1 MGTIVAE
8 VIDVGEKRDG
18 RGRRITAARRR
29 AELVKG
35 YHASGMTMA
44 AFARRE
50 GVKYPTF
57 AHWVMK
63 AAQAAPEPA
72 APGSGSV
79 PKPTPIRF
87 AELKLSAPPA
97 VPSPPRKP
105 TVREGLEARL
115 PDGTVLRGNNPAEL
129 AALIRALRS

>member
-8 VIDVGEKRDG
+8 VVDVGEKRDG

-29 AELVKG
+29 AELVRA
-35 YHASGMTMA
+35 YRASGMTMA

-63 AAQAAPEPA
+63 GAKTAGPA
-72 APGSGSV
+72 APSPASV
-79 PKPTPIRF
+79 PGSAPIRF
-87 AELKLSAPPA
+87 AELKLPAPPA
-97 VPSPPRKP
+97 IPSSPRNAG
-105 TVREGLEARL
+105 TRDGLEVRL
-115 PDGTVLRGNNPAEL
+115 PDGTVLHGKNPAEL

>member
-8 VIDVGEKRDG
+8 VIDTGEKRDG

-29 AELVKG
+29 TELVKA

-57 AHWVMK
+57 AHWVIK
-63 AAQAAPEPA
+63 AAKASGPA
-72 APGSGSV
+72 APAPASV
-79 PKPTPIRF
+79 PGSAPIRF
-87 AELKLSAPPA
+87 AELKLPTPPA
-97 VPSPPRKP
+97 VPSPSRTPVGRD
-105 TVREGLEARL
+105 GLEARL

-129 AALIRALRS
+129 ATLIRALRS

>member
-8 VIDVGEKRDG
+8 VVDVGEKRDG

-29 AELVKG
+29 EELVRA

-44 AFARRE
+44 AFARSE

-63 AAQAAPEPA
+63 AAKASGPA
-72 APGSGSV
+72 APAPAPVPGSA
-79 PKPTPIRF
+79 PIRF
-87 AELKLSAPPA
+87 AELKLPAPPA
-97 VPSPPRKP
+97 IPSSSRNAGA
-105 TVREGLEARL
+105 RDGIEARL

>member
-8 VIDVGEKRDG
+8 VIDMGEKRDG

-29 AELVKG
+29 EELVKA
-35 YHASGMTMA
+35 YRASGMTMA

-63 AAQAAPEPA
+63 AATPVPA
-72 APGSGSV
+72 G
-79 PKPTPIRF
+79 KPAPIRF
-87 AELKLSAPPA
+87 AELRLPA
-97 VPSPPRKP
+97 AAVSRAVKP
-105 TVREGLEARL
+105 DARAQLEARL

-129 AALIRALRS
+129 AALICALRS

>member
-8 VIDVGEKRDG
+8 VVDVGEKRDG

-29 AELVKG
+29 EELVRA

-50 GVKYPTF
+50 GVKYATF

-63 AAQAAPEPA
+63 AAKPSGPA
-72 APGSGSV
+72 APAPVSV
-79 PKPTPIRF
+79 PGSAPIRF
-87 AELKLSAPPA
+87 AELKLPAAPAPLPSARDCGA
-97 VPSPPRKP
+97 RD
-105 TVREGLEARL
+105 GLEVRL
-115 PDGTVLRGNNPAEL
+115 TDGTVLRGNNPAEL

>member
-8 VIDVGEKRDG
+8 VMDMGEKRDG

-29 AELVKG
+29 AELVKA

-63 AAQAAPEPA
+63 AAKAAPEPA
-72 APGSGSV
+72 ASASV
-79 PKPTPIRF
+79 SRPTPIRF
-87 AELKLSAPPA
+87 AELRLPAPA
-97 VPSPPRKP
+97 AGGRARSD
-105 TVREGLEARL
+105 VREGLEARL
-115 PDGTVLRGNNPAEL
+115 PDGTVLRGSSATEL

>member
-8 VIDVGEKRDG
+8 VVDMGEKRDG

-29 AELVKG
+29 TELVKA

-63 AAQAAPEPA
+63 AAKASGPA
-72 APGSGSV
+72 APAPAPV
-79 PKPTPIRF
+79 PGAAPIRF
-87 AELKLSAPPA
+87 AELKLSAPAA
-97 VPSPPRKP
+97 VPSAPRKP
-105 TVREGLEARL
+105 TVREGLEVRL

-129 AALIRALRS
+129 AALICALRS

>member
-8 VIDVGEKRDG
+8 VIDMGEKRDG

-29 AELVKG
+29 EELVKA

-50 GVKYPTF
+50 GVKYATF
-57 AHWVMK
+57 AHWVIK
-63 AAQAAPEPA
+63 AAKASGPA
-72 APGSGSV
+72 APGSASV

-87 AELKLSAPPA
+87 AELKLPAPPA
-97 VPSPPRKP
+97 VHPQLRKP
-105 TVREGLEARL
+105 AVREGLEARL

>member
-8 VIDVGEKRDG
+8 VIDVGEKRDM

-29 AELVKG
+29 AELVKA

-63 AAQAAPEPA
+63 AAKQTEASMRVPA
-72 APGSGSV
+72 C
-79 PKPTPIRF
+79 KPAPIRF
-87 AELKLSAPPA
+87 AELKLPTPSAVA
-97 VPSPPRKP
+97 SPSRESG
-105 TVREGLEARL
+105 VRERLEACL
-115 PDGTVLRGNNPAEL
+115 PDGTVLRGNNPAAL
-129 AALIRALRS
+129 AALIRALRC

>member
-1 MGTIVAE
+1 M
-8 VIDVGEKRDG
+8 GEKRDG
-18 RGRRITAARRR
+18 RARRITAARRR
-29 AELVKG
+29 TELVKA

-57 AHWVMK
+57 VHWVMK
-63 AAQAAPEPA
+63 AAKASHRGLPVCAKAKGPPA
-72 APGSGSV
+72 ASAALTPRTGSAQ
-79 PKPTPIRF
+79 IQ
-87 AELKLSAPPA
+87 ALAP
-97 VPSPPRKP
+97 
-105 TVREGLEARL
+105 VRAQPVQTEARL

>member
-8 VIDVGEKRDG
+8 VVDVGEKRDG
-18 RGRRITAARRR
+18 RGRKITAARRR
-29 AELVKG
+29 EELVKA
-35 YHASGMTMA
+35 YRASGMTMA

-63 AAQAAPEPA
+63 TAKQAEVPTPVPA
-72 APGSGSV
+72 GRPA
-79 PKPTPIRF
+79 PIRF
-87 AELKLSAPPA
+87 AELRLPA
-97 VPSPPRKP
+97 AAVSRAVKP
-105 TVREGLEARL
+105 DARAQLEARL

-129 AALIRALRS
+129 AALICALRS